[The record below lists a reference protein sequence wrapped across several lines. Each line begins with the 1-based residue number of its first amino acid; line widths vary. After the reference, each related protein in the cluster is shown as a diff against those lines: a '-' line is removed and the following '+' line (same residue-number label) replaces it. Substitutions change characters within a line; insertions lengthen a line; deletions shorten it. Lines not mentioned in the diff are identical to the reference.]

1 MKVSLIADFD
11 IAVGF
16 KLAGLKEVYAVT
28 DGKQAEE
35 IINKLTKNAEI
46 GIIVITES
54 LANQIRQHIK
64 EELYERLSPI
74 IVEIP
79 DKKGV
84 PTAMEFIKDVVK
96 RTIGI
101 ELLIG

>member
-1 MKVSLIADFD
+1 VRVALVADFD
-11 IAVGF
+11 TAIGF

-28 DGKQAEE
+28 DGRQAEE
-35 IINKLTKNAEI
+35 VINKLTKNAEI
-46 GIIVITES
+46 GIIIITES
-54 LANQIRQHIK
+54 LANQIRQYVK
-64 EELYERLSPI
+64 EKLYERLIPI

-79 DKKGV
+79 DKKGA
-84 PTAMEFIKDVVK
+84 PTAMEFIKDIVK